1 MDSAIG
7 FPNTYLLDSD
17 LSDGQCYPTFEQ
29 PRPDD
34 RSFDIQTNSLNHFFE
49 EMYEDQSGEFVFGY
63 YIEVK
68 GVKLVQQNFMQIS
81 KDNFLG
87 SLSNC
92 LSVQ

>member
-7 FPNTYLLDSD
+7 FPNTYPLDSD

-34 RSFDIQTNSLNHFFE
+34 RGFDIQTNSLNHFFE

-68 GVKLVQQNFMQIS
+68 GLNLCSKILCRSQKTIFWVHFQI
-81 KDNFLG
+81 
-87 SLSNC
+87 
-92 LSVQ
+92 VPQ